1 MEDEVLVNALGDT
14 LAEADAKALSN
25 TLLVHAL
32 GYMPA
37 KVKAETVSGTL
48 VEVKAQPL
56 VDALTGTL

>member
-1 MEDEVLVNALGDT
+1 MGDT
-14 LAEADAKALSN
+14 LAEADAKTLSN

-32 GYMPA
+32 GDMPA